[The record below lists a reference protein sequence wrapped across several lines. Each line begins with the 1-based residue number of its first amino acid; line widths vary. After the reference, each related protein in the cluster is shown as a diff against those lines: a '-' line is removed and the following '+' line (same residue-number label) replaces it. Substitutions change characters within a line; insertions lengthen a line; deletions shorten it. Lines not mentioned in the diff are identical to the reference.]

1 MPPCLE
7 KKNTLSGDTKAYP
20 CELLHYE
27 PGFGVLRYVIDREY
41 DISGVK
47 LVPGDETIALYWEDR
62 PYNLYVWRRRAS
74 PAPVYYF
81 NVADRISLLPHEFVW
96 RDLDVD
102 ILVDNRGVQVLDE
115 HELPAGI
122 DPHLIHSILSAKSLL
137 LDNYR
142 PIIVEANEIVQQFAP
157 PVA

>member
-7 KKNTLSGDTKAYP
+7 KKTTLSGDTKSYP
-20 CELLHYE
+20 CERLHYE

-47 LVPGDETIALYWEDR
+47 LAPGDETIALYWEDR
-62 PYNLYVWRRRAS
+62 PYNLYVWRRSAS

-96 RDLDVD
+96 RDLAVD
-102 ILVDNRGVQVLDE
+102 ILVDSRGALVLDK
-115 HELPAGI
+115 HELPADLDADLRRYI
-122 DPHLIHSILSAKSLL
+122 RRATTLILSTH
-137 LDNYR
+137 DD
-142 PIIVEANEIVQQFAP
+142 IIRETRKHLPTARYL
-157 PVA
+157 